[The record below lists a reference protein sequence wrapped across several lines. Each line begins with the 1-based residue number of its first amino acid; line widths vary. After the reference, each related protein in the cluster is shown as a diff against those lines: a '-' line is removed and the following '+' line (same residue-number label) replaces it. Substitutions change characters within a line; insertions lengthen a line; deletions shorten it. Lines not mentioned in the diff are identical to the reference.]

1 MMKQSVEKLERI
13 TIYLTKKEK
22 RDAQIAA
29 AQLGLNMATLGRQ
42 AMQYLIYVPEELTKI
57 AKAMEANNAPPPETQ
72 LASNESGVD

>member
-1 MMKQSVEKLERI
+1 MMTQSAQKLERI

-42 AMQYLIYVPEELTKI
+42 AMQYLIYTPQP
-57 AKAMEANNAPPPETQ
+57 MEASHETPAPTQ
-72 LASNESGVD
+72 LASNEGGVS

>member
-1 MMKQSVEKLERI
+1 MMTRLVEKLERI

-42 AMQYLIYVPEELTKI
+42 AVQYLIYVPEELMKI
-57 AKAMEANNAPPPETQ
+57 RKELEATYATPPETK
-72 LASNESGVD
+72 LASNESGAD

>member
-1 MMKQSVEKLERI
+1 MTQSVQKLERI

-42 AMQYLIYVPEELTKI
+42 AVQYLIYVPEELTKI
-57 AKAMEANNAPPPETQ
+57 HDEMEASHATPAPTQ
-72 LASNESGVD
+72 LASNEGGAD